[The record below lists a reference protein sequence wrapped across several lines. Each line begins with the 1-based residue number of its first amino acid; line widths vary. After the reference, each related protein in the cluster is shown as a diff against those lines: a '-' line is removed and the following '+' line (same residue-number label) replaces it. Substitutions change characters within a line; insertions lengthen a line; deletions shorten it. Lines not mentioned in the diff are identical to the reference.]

1 VNPTA
6 VGSAGVRRGHRRTT
20 AARPVYGPDVP
31 ESPSADGRSAPPAPV
46 PSAEAAGPAPWAESA
61 GTAGSAEASALTGGG
76 AIDEAA
82 WARALTQLRS
92 AGDRAAD
99 GRPGGIVLACHLN
112 PDGDALGS
120 MLATALG
127 LRQLGIPVQASFSN
141 PFRLPQ
147 ALTQLAGRELLVP
160 PEQVVAQP
168 DVLVTFDTGS
178 VDRLGDL
185 APLVAAAGEVI
196 VVDHHVTNGGFG
208 TCNLIDPN
216 AAATAVVVEEL
227 LTRLGV
233 RLDAPIAECLYV
245 GLSTDTASFR
255 GAATSPSTHEL
266 AARLLATGIRADEIS
281 RRLYDARPMRS
292 LHLLADVLGRVVL
305 EPDAA
310 NGAGLSWSYV
320 TQEDLER
327 HGLGMEW
334 VEGVVDMIRG
344 AEESTL
350 AMVAKQVVPG
360 EWSISL
366 RSRGSVDVGAL
377 SVRLGGG
384 GHRFAAGFTGRGPL
398 EDVVASLRSALAEVP
413 APGTVPVTS

>member
-1 VNPTA
+1 MNRRILDSTA
-6 VGSAGVRRGHRRTT
+6 PRPGRAHRRTP

-31 ESPSADGRSAPPAPV
+31 EHRSPDDRSASPAPV
-46 PSAEAAGPAPWAESA
+46 SPAD
-61 GTAGSAEASALTGGG
+61 G
-76 AIDEAA
+76 AISEEA
-82 WARALTQLRS
+82 WVRALGLLR
-92 AGDRAAD
+92 D
-99 GRPGGIVLACHLN
+99 GSRTIVLACHLN

-120 MLATALG
+120 MLAAALG
-127 LRQLGIPVQASFSN
+127 LRQLGIPAQASFSN

-147 ALTQLAGRELLVP
+147 ALTQLSGRELLSR
-160 PEQVVAQP
+160 PEEVVARP

-185 APLVAAAGEVI
+185 APLVAAAGEV
-196 VVDHHVTNGGFG
+196 VVIDHHVTNGGFG
-208 TCNLIDPN
+208 TCNLIDPT

-233 RLDAPIAECLYV
+233 RLDAAMAECLYV

-255 GAATSPSTHEL
+255 GAATSPSTHEV
-266 AARLLATGIRADEIS
+266 AARLLATGIKPDEIS
-281 RRLYDARPMRS
+281 RRLFDARPVRS
-292 LHLLADVLGRVVL
+292 LHLLADVLARVVL
-305 EPDAA
+305 EPDVAG
-310 NGAGLSWSYV
+310 GAGFSWSYV
-320 TQEDLER
+320 TQDDLAR

-344 AEESTL
+344 ADESTL
-350 AMVAKQVVPG
+350 AMVAKQLAPG

-377 SVRLGGG
+377 CVGLGGG

-398 EDVVASLRSALAEVP
+398 EDVVASVRKALDDVP
-413 APGTVPVTS
+413 VPVT

>member
-1 VNPTA
+1 MNPSVLDQPGLRPGRA
-6 VGSAGVRRGHRRTT
+6 HRRAS
-20 AARPVYGPDVP
+20 AARPVYGPDVQ
-31 ESPSADGRSAPPAPV
+31 ERRSADDPPA
-46 PSAEAAGPAPWAESA
+46 EAGAISEDAWAQ
-61 GTAGSAEASALTGGG
+61 ALTLLRG
-76 AIDEAA
+76 AD
-82 WARALTQLRS
+82 RS
-92 AGDRAAD
+92 
-99 GRPGGIVLACHLN
+99 IVLACHLN

-127 LRQLGIPVQASFSN
+127 LRQLGIRVQASFSN

-147 ALTQLAGRELLVP
+147 ALAQLAGLELLVR
-160 PEQVVAQP
+160 PEEVVTSP

-185 APLVAAAGEVI
+185 APLVAAAAQVI
-196 VVDHHVTNGGFG
+196 VVDHHVTNSGFG
-208 TCNLIDPN
+208 TFNLIDPQ

-233 RLDAPIAECLYV
+233 RLDAAIAECLYV

-266 AARLLATGIRADEIS
+266 AARLLATGIRPDEIS

-305 EPDAA
+305 EPDVAD
-310 NGAGLSWSYV
+310 GAGLSWSYV
-320 TQEDLER
+320 TQDDLER
-327 HGLGMEW
+327 YGLGMEW

-350 AMVAKQVVPG
+350 AMVAKQTVPG
-360 EWSISL
+360 EWSVSL

-398 EDVVASLRSALAEVP
+398 EDVVASVRAALNDLPVA
-413 APGTVPVTS
+413 VTS